1 MSSALS
7 FLRIARRVLT
17 AILFLFPV
25 GCWSLAPCGF
35 VDGAMAAVSSLGASA
50 PQKVWRVAYIEGGP
64 FVDYQKVLRGVA
76 LGLQRMGL
84 IRNGAVP
91 LPENS
96 ESVSGMWEW
105 LAHNAGGTKVRFLT
119 DAFYSADWDAETRA
133 ANREALLKRIREKN
147 DIDLVLAFGTWGG
160 QDLADADVDV
170 PVIVASVTNAVEA
183 GIIPSAEDS
192 GRDNLAAPI
201 EPDRFKHQVMLFH
214 DIFKFKKL
222 GIAYEDTPS
231 GRGSIALS
239 EIESAA
245 QELGVELLRCNDTFD
260 VEDPALAADRLKAC
274 HARLAKQGADAVYLT
289 YNRGMQPDTI
299 ADVLAPLAKAHVPT
313 FSQTGESD
321 VAHGALLSISQANT
335 EEEGVFNA
343 ELMDAIIRGA
353 KPRDLSQIFESSVS
367 LAMNL
372 RMATLIG
379 WNPPLEILAAVD
391 EFYQEMR

>member
-1 MSSALS
+1 MPSASLL
-7 FLRIARRVLT
+7 LRAVRRILPLLPLVCWCIIHGDAARAYSAET
-17 AILFLFPV
+17 AP
-25 GCWSLAPCGF
+25 P
-35 VDGAMAAVSSLGASA
+35 
-50 PQKVWRVAYIEGGP
+50 KVWRIAYVEGGP
-64 FVDYQKVLRGVA
+64 FVDYQKILRGVA
-76 LGLQRMGL
+76 AGLLRMGL
-84 IRNGAVP
+84 IENGSVP
-91 LPENS
+91 LPEKS
-96 ESVSGMWEW
+96 EDVSAMWEW
-105 LAHNAGGTKVRFLT
+105 LARNAGGTAVRFLP
-119 DAFYSADWDAETRA
+119 DGFYSADWDTGTRET
-133 ANREALLKRIREKN
+133 NRTALLERIRERK
-147 DIDLVLAFGTWGG
+147 DVDMLLAFGTWGG
-160 QDLADADVDV
+160 QDFADADIDI

-183 GIIPSAEDS
+183 GIIPSVEDS
-192 GRDNLAAPI
+192 GRDNLTAPI

-214 DIFKFKKL
+214 DIFRFKKL

-231 GRGSIALS
+231 GRGSIALN

-245 QELGVELLRCNDTFD
+245 RELNVELLRCNDTFD
-260 VEDPALAADRLKAC
+260 VDDPALAATRLKAC
-274 HARLAKQGADAVYLT
+274 HARLAEQGADAVYLT

-299 ADVLAPLAKAHVPT
+299 ADVLTPLAEAHIPT

-321 VAHGALLSISQANT
+321 VEHGALLSISQTNT

-343 ELMDAIIRGA
+343 ELMAAIIRGA